1 MRLNLL
7 ACVALFLVAGTVAA
21 QDVDALQLRNR
32 RLQEEIAA
40 LEKRIQS
47 AAGTIRGQLTQYRM
61 GQSLLKSRQELI
73 RGMEEIGRAS
83 CRERV

>member
-40 LEKRIQS
+40 LEKES
-47 AAGTIRGQLTQYRM
+47 
-61 GQSLLKSRQELI
+61 SLLQGPSGDNLHNT
-73 RGMEEIGRAS
+73 AWD
-83 CRERV
+83 RVF